1 MPDLKT
7 SPTEIPLKVIDLQ
20 GDGFHLL
27 VDVTLFNKAFTL
39 VLDTGASKTAFDHS
53 LIQLETEGELT
64 LSDKL
69 STGLGTNSM
78 ESFIMQVNDLHLG
91 PLRIISFEAA
101 VLDLSAINIA
111 YAELGQPKVL
121 GVLGGDV
128 LMKYR
133 AIIDYGKGKLILNST
148 AL

>member
-27 VDVTLFNKAFTL
+27 VDVSLCKKTFTL
-39 VLDTGASKTAFDHS
+39 VLDTGASKTAFDQS
-53 LIQLETEGELT
+53 LIQAEVEADLI

-69 STGLGTNSM
+69 STGLGTNTM
-78 ESFIMQVNDLHLG
+78 ESFIMQVNDLHIGLL
-91 PLRIISFEAA
+91 PIEPFEAA
-101 VLDLSAINIA
+101 VLDLSAINVA

-121 GVLGGDV
+121 GVLGSDV

-133 AIIDYGKGKLILNST
+133 AIIDYGKGKLILNSI